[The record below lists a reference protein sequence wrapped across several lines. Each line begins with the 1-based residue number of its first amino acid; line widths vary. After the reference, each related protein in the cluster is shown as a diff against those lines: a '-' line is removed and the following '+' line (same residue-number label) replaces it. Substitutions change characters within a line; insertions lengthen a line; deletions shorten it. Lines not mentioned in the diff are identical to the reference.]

1 MTWPIAVVAIAL
13 SLQQPLHFHIGE
25 FAFFGT
31 DGINVQKLQ
40 SALPATGEELTTFD
54 QVLDFHERIDQAVN
68 SALGH
73 KPTDVAM
80 VCCNNRGEDIVYIGL
95 GGRNSVT
102 ISFVPAPK
110 GRTYLSGDA
119 MRLYEAEMEALSE
132 AVRKGN
138 GGEDRS
144 QGYALSKDSAARDK
158 ELAARKYALAH
169 QQRVEQALQFCARP
183 EDRQAAAW
191 ILGYALKSRK
201 QIAALVRASRDEDQT
216 VRNNAVR
223 ALSVMAESNSRTASE
238 IPPDSFIEML
248 NSGVWTDRNKAG
260 WLLTALS
267 GNRNPKLLQQLKST
281 ALPSLIEMA
290 KWDPGHAEYP
300 RVLLG
305 RIAGLEDAQ
314 IHQLIESGRVNE
326 ILAAVGAAP

>member
-1 MTWPIAVVAIAL
+1 MTWPIVVVAIAL
-13 SLQQPLHFHIGE
+13 SLQQPQRHHIGE
-25 FAFFGT
+25 ITFFGT

-40 SALPATGEELTTFD
+40 SALPIPKGELTDD
-54 QVLDFHERIDQAVN
+54 QISELFERIDSTVD

-80 VCCNNRGEDIVYIGL
+80 VCCNNRGEDVVHIGL
-95 GGRNSVT
+95 GGRNTVE
-102 ISFVPAPK
+102 IPFLAAPK
-110 GRTYLSGDA
+110 GQTCLSGDA
-119 MRLYEAEMEALSE
+119 VRLYKAAVEAWAD

-138 GGEDRS
+138 GGEDDS
-144 QGYALSKDSAARDK
+144 HGYALLNDSAARDK

-169 QQRVEQALQFCARP
+169 LQRVKQVLQSCARP

-191 ILGYALKSRK
+191 ILGYGPQSRK
-201 QIAALVRASRDEDQT
+201 QIAALVRASRDEDEV

-223 ALSVMAESNSRTASE
+223 ALSVLATSNSKTASE
-238 IPPDSFIEML
+238 IPPNSFIEML

-260 WLLTALS
+260 WLLVMLS
-267 GNRNPKLLQQLKST
+267 SNRNPKLLQQLKST

-290 KWDPGHAEYP
+290 KWDPGHAEAY
-300 RVLLG
+300 RILLG
-305 RIAGLEDAQ
+305 RIAGLEEAR
-314 IHQLIESGRVNE
+314 IRQLIDSGKVNE